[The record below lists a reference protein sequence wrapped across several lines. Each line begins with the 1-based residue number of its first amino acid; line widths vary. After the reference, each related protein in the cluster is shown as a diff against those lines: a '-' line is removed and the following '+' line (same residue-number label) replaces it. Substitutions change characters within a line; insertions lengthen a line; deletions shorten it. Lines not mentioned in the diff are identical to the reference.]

1 MTDLNQAY
9 IVSACRSGIG
19 NFLGGLSKLS
29 AIQLGAM
36 AVREAVKRS
45 GVESEKVEEVIMGQ
59 VVQAGSG
66 QGPARQAAIHGGI
79 PPQAAAI
86 RRA

>member
-1 MTDLNQAY
+1 MNQAY

-29 AIQLGAM
+29 ATKLGGM
-36 AVREAVKRS
+36 AIKEAVKRS
-45 GVESEKVEEVIMGQ
+45 GIDAAKIDEVIMGQ

-66 QGPARQAAIHGGI
+66 QAPARQAAINGGI
-79 PPQAAAI
+79 PPQAAA
-86 RRA
+86 